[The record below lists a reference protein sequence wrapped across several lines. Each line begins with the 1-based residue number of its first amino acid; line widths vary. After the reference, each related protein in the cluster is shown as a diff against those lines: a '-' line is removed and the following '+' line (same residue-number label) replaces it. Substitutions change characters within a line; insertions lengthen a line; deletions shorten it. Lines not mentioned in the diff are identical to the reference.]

1 MFMSVPRTLEKKVP
15 HLQAHK
21 MDPSC
26 EISACFIPSSLWSLL
41 VPPPISTFVIPYF
54 DFHKLT
60 VLQLSLAW
68 LRY

>member
-41 VPPPISTFVIPYF
+41 VFPPSP
-54 DFHKLT
+54 L
-60 VLQLSLAW
+60 
-68 LRY
+68 